1 MIGPPNGTRAYRS
14 PRPMVPTDIIAR
26 LADQPLP
33 AGLQVTSEVSA
44 ESVRR
49 TSQVDVY
56 AAGFGIADIRLPL
69 MEIISDRNRN
79 EILLRNVGT
88 GYVHLGL
95 PKRTSIIAQEEDMK
109 LIIFGATGGTGRQC
123 VDQALAQG
131 HQVTAFVRQPA
142 ALTVQH
148 PDLTIIQGDI
158 TDQDAV
164 QRAIPGHDV
173 VISALGTRGGPAV
186 LPEGTRNILE
196 AMASTACGARS
207 GSARSGPA
215 TACSRWAGCRKP

>member
-1 MIGPPNGTRAYRS
+1 
-14 PRPMVPTDIIAR
+14 
-26 LADQPLP
+26 
-33 AGLQVTSEVSA
+33 
-44 ESVRR
+44 
-49 TSQVDVY
+49 
-56 AAGFGIADIRLPL
+56 
-69 MEIISDRNRN
+69 
-79 EILLRNVGT
+79 
-88 GYVHLGL
+88 
-95 PKRTSIIAQEEDMK
+95 MK

-131 HQVTAFVRQPA
+131 HQVTAFVRQSA

-164 QRAIPGHDV
+164 QRAVPGHDV

-196 AMASTACGARS
+196 GMASHGVRRSLWVSSFGAGDSLKQMGWLSQTLIVKGFLRQAIQEKNAQEQIILAS
-207 GSARSGPA
+207 GGDWIIARPGGLTDGPL
-215 TACSRWAGCRKP
+215 TGTYRVTGPGDKVGRPSISRADVADFMLKNLTDTRYTRRAVGLTY

>member
-1 MIGPPNGTRAYRS
+1 
-14 PRPMVPTDIIAR
+14 
-26 LADQPLP
+26 
-33 AGLQVTSEVSA
+33 
-44 ESVRR
+44 
-49 TSQVDVY
+49 
-56 AAGFGIADIRLPL
+56 
-69 MEIISDRNRN
+69 
-79 EILLRNVGT
+79 
-88 GYVHLGL
+88 
-95 PKRTSIIAQEEDMK
+95 MK

-196 AMASTACGARS
+196 AMASHGVRRSLWVSSFGAGDSLQQMGWLSQTLIVKGLLRQAIQEKNAQEQIILAS
-207 GSARSGPA
+207 GGDWIIARPGGLTDGPL
-215 TACSRWAGCRKP
+215 TGTYRVTGPGDKVGRPSISRADVADFMLKNLTDDRYVRKAVGLTY

>member
-1 MIGPPNGTRAYRS
+1 
-14 PRPMVPTDIIAR
+14 
-26 LADQPLP
+26 
-33 AGLQVTSEVSA
+33 
-44 ESVRR
+44 
-49 TSQVDVY
+49 
-56 AAGFGIADIRLPL
+56 
-69 MEIISDRNRN
+69 
-79 EILLRNVGT
+79 
-88 GYVHLGL
+88 
-95 PKRTSIIAQEEDMK
+95 MK
-109 LIIFGATGGTGRQC
+109 LLVFGATGGTGRQC

-131 HQVTAFVRQPA
+131 HQVTAFVRQSA

-196 AMASTACGARS
+196 AMASHGVRRSLWVSSFGAGDSLKQMGWLSQTLIVKGFLRQAIQEKNAQEKIILAS
-207 GSARSGPA
+207 GGDWIIARPGGLTDGPL
-215 TACSRWAGCRKP
+215 TGTYRVTGPGDKVGRPSISRADVADFMLKNLTDTRYARRAVGLTY

>member
-1 MIGPPNGTRAYRS
+1 
-14 PRPMVPTDIIAR
+14 
-26 LADQPLP
+26 
-33 AGLQVTSEVSA
+33 
-44 ESVRR
+44 
-49 TSQVDVY
+49 
-56 AAGFGIADIRLPL
+56 
-69 MEIISDRNRN
+69 
-79 EILLRNVGT
+79 
-88 GYVHLGL
+88 
-95 PKRTSIIAQEEDMK
+95 MK

-142 ALTVQH
+142 ALAVQH

-158 TDQDAV
+158 TDHDAM

-196 AMASTACGARS
+196 AMASHGVRRSLWVSSFGAGDSLQQMGWLSQTLIVKGLLRQAIQEKNAQEQIILAS
-207 GSARSGPA
+207 GGDWIIARPGGLTDGPLTGA
-215 TACSRWAGCRKP
+215 YRVTGPGDKVGRPSISRADVADFMLKNLTDDRYVRKAVGLTY

>member
-1 MIGPPNGTRAYRS
+1 
-14 PRPMVPTDIIAR
+14 
-26 LADQPLP
+26 
-33 AGLQVTSEVSA
+33 
-44 ESVRR
+44 
-49 TSQVDVY
+49 
-56 AAGFGIADIRLPL
+56 
-69 MEIISDRNRN
+69 
-79 EILLRNVGT
+79 
-88 GYVHLGL
+88 
-95 PKRTSIIAQEEDMK
+95 MK
-109 LIIFGATGGTGRQC
+109 LLVFGATGGTGRQC

-131 HQVTAFVRQPA
+131 HQVTAFVRQSA

-196 AMASTACGARS
+196 AMASHGVRRSLWVSSFGAGDSLKQMGWLSQTLIVKGFLRQAIQEKNAQEQIILAS
-207 GSARSGPA
+207 GGDWTIARPGGLTDGPLTGA
-215 TACSRWAGCRKP
+215 YRVTGPGDKVGRPSISRADVADFMLKNLTDTRYARRAVGLTY

>member
-1 MIGPPNGTRAYRS
+1 
-14 PRPMVPTDIIAR
+14 
-26 LADQPLP
+26 
-33 AGLQVTSEVSA
+33 
-44 ESVRR
+44 
-49 TSQVDVY
+49 
-56 AAGFGIADIRLPL
+56 
-69 MEIISDRNRN
+69 
-79 EILLRNVGT
+79 
-88 GYVHLGL
+88 
-95 PKRTSIIAQEEDMK
+95 MK

-131 HQVTAFVRQPA
+131 HQVTAFVRQSA

-196 AMASTACGARS
+196 AMASHGVRRSLWVSSFGAGDSLQQMGWLSQTLIVKGLLRQAIQEKNAQEQIILAS
-207 GSARSGPA
+207 GGDWIIARPGGLTDGPL
-215 TACSRWAGCRKP
+215 TGTYRVTGPGDKVGRPSISRADVADFMLKNLTDDRYVRKAVGLTY

>member
-1 MIGPPNGTRAYRS
+1 
-14 PRPMVPTDIIAR
+14 
-26 LADQPLP
+26 
-33 AGLQVTSEVSA
+33 
-44 ESVRR
+44 
-49 TSQVDVY
+49 
-56 AAGFGIADIRLPL
+56 
-69 MEIISDRNRN
+69 
-79 EILLRNVGT
+79 
-88 GYVHLGL
+88 
-95 PKRTSIIAQEEDMK
+95 MK

-131 HQVTAFVRQPA
+131 HQVTAFVRQSA

-186 LPEGTRNILE
+186 LPEGTRNVLE
-196 AMASTACGARS
+196 AMASHGVRRSLWVSSFGAGDSLQQMGWLSQTLIVKGLLRQAIQEKNAQEQIILAS
-207 GSARSGPA
+207 GGDWIIARPGGLTDGPL
-215 TACSRWAGCRKP
+215 TGTYRVTGPGDKVGRPSISRADVADFMLKNLADTRYARRAVGLTY

>member
-1 MIGPPNGTRAYRS
+1 
-14 PRPMVPTDIIAR
+14 
-26 LADQPLP
+26 
-33 AGLQVTSEVSA
+33 
-44 ESVRR
+44 
-49 TSQVDVY
+49 
-56 AAGFGIADIRLPL
+56 
-69 MEIISDRNRN
+69 
-79 EILLRNVGT
+79 
-88 GYVHLGL
+88 
-95 PKRTSIIAQEEDMK
+95 MK

-131 HQVTAFVRQPA
+131 HQVTAFVRQSA

-196 AMASTACGARS
+196 AMASHGVRRSLWVSSFGAGDSLQQMGWLSQTLIVKGLLRQAIQEKNAQEQIILAS
-207 GSARSGPA
+207 GGDWIIARPGGLTDGPLTGA
-215 TACSRWAGCRKP
+215 YRVTGPGDKVGRPSISRADVADFMLKNLTDDRYVRKAVGLTY

>member
-1 MIGPPNGTRAYRS
+1 
-14 PRPMVPTDIIAR
+14 
-26 LADQPLP
+26 
-33 AGLQVTSEVSA
+33 
-44 ESVRR
+44 
-49 TSQVDVY
+49 
-56 AAGFGIADIRLPL
+56 
-69 MEIISDRNRN
+69 
-79 EILLRNVGT
+79 
-88 GYVHLGL
+88 
-95 PKRTSIIAQEEDMK
+95 MK

-196 AMASTACGARS
+196 AMASHGVRRSLWVSSFGAGDSLQQMGWLSQTLIVKGLLRQAIQEKNAQEQIILAS
-207 GSARSGPA
+207 GGDWIIARPGGLTDGPL
-215 TACSRWAGCRKP
+215 TGTYRVTGPGDKVGRPSISRADVADFMLKNLTDTRYVRRAVGLTY

>member
-1 MIGPPNGTRAYRS
+1 
-14 PRPMVPTDIIAR
+14 
-26 LADQPLP
+26 
-33 AGLQVTSEVSA
+33 
-44 ESVRR
+44 
-49 TSQVDVY
+49 
-56 AAGFGIADIRLPL
+56 
-69 MEIISDRNRN
+69 
-79 EILLRNVGT
+79 
-88 GYVHLGL
+88 
-95 PKRTSIIAQEEDMK
+95 MK

-131 HQVTAFVRQPA
+131 HQVTAFVRQSA

-196 AMASTACGARS
+196 AMASQSVRRSLWVSSFGAGDSLQQMGWLSQTLIVKGLLRQAIQEKNAQEQIILAS
-207 GSARSGPA
+207 GGDWIIARPGGLTDGPLTGA
-215 TACSRWAGCRKP
+215 YRVTGPGDKVGRPSISRADVADFMLKNLTDDRYVRKAVGLTY